1 MVECVVVIIAYGL
14 KLFFDFAQVF
24 WAQAGQGAVGPLER
38 ALSVA
43 HHQPMLI
50 AR

>member
-24 WAQAGQGAVGPLER
+24 WAQADRDTAGPLEQV
-38 ALSVA
+38 LSMA